1 MNSSY
6 VFNGVDFSC
15 TYKQFVTNL
24 AKDMG
29 SQTMNALHAAVG
41 ISGEAGEIIDAV
53 KKIWIYNKEPDSVYH
68 TNILEELGDLNF
80 YMQYLQ
86 NTYHITDEQII
97 QANIKK
103 LQKRYKQGYSDEA
116 AIARADKKEEVNVQE
131 AINELVDIKSVKT
144 LAEIKKDAAPNTP
157 NKLYNMMAN
166 KVEHVSNC
174 SSNNAGVL
182 ELPEVINYKFEPEMK
197 TVWLVSR
204 NHTDFIN
211 RVYHAGPFN
220 TIEEAYSHVEPG
232 FFMATCE
239 VPA

>member
-80 YMQYLQ
+80 YMQYMQ

-97 QANIKK
+97 EANIKK
-103 LQKRYKQGYSDEA
+103 LQKRYKQGYSNEA

-131 AINELVDIKSVKT
+131 AINELVDTQDVKKEEQTSTQKSNLQKIMDKSGDIVYFISPTKM
-144 LAEIKKDAAPNTP
+144 DA
-157 NKLYNMMAN
+157 
-166 KVEHVSNC
+166 SNFKYC
-174 SSNNAGVL
+174 FGPFQNYEDCTDSYPPKRFITQVTRLDHISWSNWYINAG
-182 ELPEVINYKFEPEMK
+182 
-197 TVWLVSR
+197 W
-204 NHTDFIN
+204 
-211 RVYHAGPFN
+211 
-220 TIEEAYSHVEPG
+220 
-232 FFMATCE
+232 